1 MPVIRTPI
9 IAFGLFVMLMAAAT
23 RPRAETVDRAVPRA
37 ILTPLVDEERTGG
50 RRVDVGAVVPAGGLR
65 GVAPEPKSGS
75 HRRLHA
81 DHARVRSAATMAMN
95 PGS

>member
-37 ILTPLVDEERTGG
+37 ILTPLVDEERELADAESTWEPSYLPIALEAL
-50 RRVDVGAVVPAGGLR
+50 RLNRNRGATAVFMR
-65 GVAPEPKSGS
+65 ITRE
-75 HRRLHA
+75 
-81 DHARVRSAATMAMN
+81 
-95 PGS
+95 